1 MDTAY
6 LDNNATTIVSPGV
19 MEAMLPFFKERFHN
33 VTSVAGEAEGLRSVL
48 GQARRSVSDLLGLDE
63 PEECIFTSGATEANN
78 WAIYGIAES
87 CRAAGHAITTGL
99 EHPSV
104 LEALHRLESHGWSVT
119 ILPPDK
125 RGLISAESV
134 KGALRADTR
143 LVSVMMANHE
153 TGIIQPVAEIVS
165 AVKAAAPAVTFHSD
179 ATQAIGK
186 ISVSLCGT
194 LDAVD
199 LVSLSSHKFHG
210 PKGCGVLV
218 VRGGVNLPPL
228 LVGGGQEG
236 GRRSGTTNLPAIV
249 GCGVAALEARRHLAN
264 GSDLAAMR
272 DRFEAALCEV
282 FPKAVIFGR
291 NEPRLPNTS
300 CFALPGH
307 NANAL
312 VDRLALRGLYV
323 GTGSACSSGALH
335 PPRSLLAMGVS
346 HPLASAAIRV
356 SLSRYSLN
364 EELDRLVAELGEA
377 VNAATGL

>member
-1 MDTAY
+1 
-6 LDNNATTIVSPGV
+6 

-87 CRAAGHAITTGL
+87 CRAAAHAITTGL

-119 ILPPDK
+119 VLPPDK
-125 RGLISAESV
+125 RGLISPESV

-143 LVSVMMANHE
+143 LVSIMMANHE

-218 VRGGVNLPPL
+218 VRAGVNLPPL

-236 GRRSGTTNLPAIV
+236 GRRSGTSNLPAIV

-264 GSDLAAMR
+264 GSYLAAMR

-282 FPKAVIFGR
+282 FPKVVIFGR

-323 GTGSACSSGALH
+323 GTGSACSTGALH
-335 PPRSLLAMGVS
+335 PPKSLLAMGVS
-346 HPLASAAIRV
+346 HTLASAAIRV
-356 SLSRYSLN
+356 SLSRYSSS
-364 EELDRLVAELGEA
+364 EELDRLVVELGEA